1 MSLLDDIINGT
12 VEVIAE
18 AFGCMA
24 IFVILLLYLFI
35 FGYPIFNW

>member
-1 MSLLDDIINGT
+1 MDFINKIVNGT

-18 AFGCMA
+18 AFGCLS
-24 IFVILLLYLFI
+24 IFLILLLYLFI